1 MSQFAPPTRSRAYA
15 ANPHEA
21 LRRHVVTA
29 VLVSHDGERWLPTV
43 LEALLGQQRPVQ
55 RVIAV
60 DTGSRDRS
68 ADLLRSHLGPEL
80 VLERKRSSGYGSAI
94 TFGLA
99 NSAPVGHD
107 EVGYDTN
114 APIEWVWLLHDDS
127 APSPDCLGQ
136 LLLTAE
142 EYSEQHPS
150 DQVAV
155 VGPKVHGWYDRRQ
168 LLEVG
173 VTIAGNGRRWTGL
186 ERGEHDQGQ
195 YDEVRPVLS
204 VGSAG
209 MLVRRDIWDRL
220 KGFDRAI
227 SLFRDDVDFCWRV
240 NNAGYKVI
248 VAPEAVIRHA
258 EASARERRRVDAG
271 PSRPH
276 LLDRTHALYTV
287 AVNKPTLLW
296 PALYLRLILGTFFR
310 VLGHLIAKSP
320 GMASDEF
327 FAMLGFAARP
337 DRILRGRSARRRFR
351 EADPLEV
358 AMLLPP
364 RGALTR
370 AAIDS
375 IWTQMRGE
383 KAVDG
388 GGGTLSSRH
397 GTVESGPVS
406 EEAEALE
413 TDSLALLKRLIR
425 KPIIAVGLGLTV
437 IALIAGRSLLFSG
450 TLAGGALLPTP
461 GGSSDLWSEYTSAWH
476 GVGLGTNSVAP
487 AYLGLVALLGTI
499 LFGKASLAVLV
510 LLLGSVPL
518 AGLSASFAFRRVT
531 DSPGLRI
538 WGGYAYGL
546 LAVALG
552 AIATG
557 RLGSAVAVAVLPLIV
572 TSAGSAIGSSS
583 RSGNTRSAWSCAFLL
598 MLATAFAPVV
608 WALAATA
615 AAVALV
621 SVAWRTRSNVAVTAI
636 RILIILG
643 TPIVVLSPWS
653 LTLFQHP
660 SSFLTEMGAAGYGLN
675 TPASTPLGL
684 LLGDPGGPGTYPF
697 WFGAGLLLTA
707 LAALLRGTRR
717 RVVVSAWM
725 ISLLGFAS
733 ALFLTRTTV
742 TASDAAAGVVPW
754 PGVSTALLGFGLI
767 TATMVGAEGARERI
781 AGAAF
786 GWRQPVSV
794 LVTAAAVLAPVAAG
808 GWWLVRGADNPI
820 GRISAG
826 LPQYLAA
833 EDESAAQVRTLTLT
847 AGANGTVAYSV
858 ARGAGPVLGDAD
870 IHLTT
875 PETQKLNTLVGQLLS
890 GSGGNAAQGLSGL
903 DIGYVWAASSVPTA
917 ITQALGDTSGL
928 TEDTLTAST
937 GASTNYW
944 QVNGSVGRIT
954 LQDAKGA
961 DIALQYQCSGSN
973 SNPGIAP
980 QGSAAVCSQDVSAQV
995 NVPAGSSGRVLVL
1008 AEQADGG
1015 WTAKEG
1021 GQTLTATTLPGG
1033 LQAWTV
1039 PAGAGLVTIGYQSY
1053 THTVWLIGELIA
1065 FAAAAVM
1072 ALPFGRRPEDEA
1084 DEEDEFAHAAEAA
1097 GKPGGDPEE
1106 FAQPGPPAHEQ
1117 PPRPEPEQPAPTPA
1131 YEPEP
1136 AYEQPQPEYE
1146 PEYEPQPQPVA
1157 AMPVQAQAPEA
1168 ETYVAPAYDPPVYE
1182 TAQAASADYYPQQ
1195 GYEQPGYESGAYQQ
1209 PYEQQPYEG
1218 YPQQQGYEQGGYE
1231 QQQYA
1236 APQGYDSGAYQQPYE
1251 AYPQQGYEQSGYDQA
1266 GYEQNGYEQPY
1277 TADPYAAPPRQ
1288 PQYQEPYPQEQ
1299 RYPQEQ
1305 QYPQEQYPQEQ
1316 QQPPYEAYPQQE
1328 PYPQEQQYP
1337 QENTTAEQYPE
1348 FEQYP
1353 GYDSPQEQQQYGQEG
1368 WGR

>member
-29 VLVSHDGERWLPTV
+29 VLVSHDGERWLPNV

-55 RVIAV
+55 RIIAV

-68 ADLLRSHLGPEL
+68 AELLRSRLGSEL
-80 VLERKRSSGYGSAI
+80 VLDRKRSTGYGSAV

-99 NSAPVGHD
+99 NSAPVGYD
-107 EVGYDTN
+107 EVGYDAN

-142 EYSEQHPS
+142 EYSEAHPS

-155 VGPKVHGWYDRRQ
+155 IGPKVHGWYDRRQ

-209 MLVRRDIWDRL
+209 MLIRRDVWDQL

-227 SLFRDDVDFCWRV
+227 SLFRDDLDFCWRV

-271 PSRPH
+271 PNRPQ
-276 LLDRTHALYTV
+276 LLDRAHALYAV

-296 PALYLRLILGTFFR
+296 PFLYLRLIIGTLFR

-320 GMASDEF
+320 GLASDEF

-337 DRILRGRSARRRFR
+337 DRILRGRAARRRIR

-375 IWTQMRGE
+375 IWTQMRGD
-383 KAVDG
+383 KALDG
-388 GGGTLSSRH
+388 GANASRH
-397 GTVESGPVS
+397 GSVETGPVS
-406 EEAEALE
+406 EEAEVLE
-413 TDSLALLKRLIR
+413 TDSFAVLKRLVK

-437 IALIAGRSLLFSG
+437 VALIAGRGLLFSG

-461 GGSSDLWSEYTSAWH
+461 GGVSDLWHEYVSAWH

-487 AYLGLVALLGTI
+487 AYLGLIALLGTL

-510 LLLGSVPL
+510 LLLGSVPF
-518 AGLSASFAFRRVT
+518 AGLSASYAFRRVT
-531 DSPGLRI
+531 DSAVLRI

-546 LAVALG
+546 LAVSLG
-552 AIATG
+552 AVATG
-557 RLGSAVAVAVLPLIV
+557 RLGSAVAVALLPLIV
-572 TSAGSAIGSSS
+572 TSAADAIGSSS
-583 RSGNTRSAWSCAFLL
+583 RAGSTRSAWTCAFIL

-608 WALAATA
+608 WALAAVA
-615 AAVALV
+615 GAIALV
-621 SVAWRTRSNVAVTAI
+621 SVAWRTRSNVVVTAI
-636 RILIILG
+636 RMTIVLG
-643 TPIVVLSPWS
+643 TPLVVLSPWS

-660 SSFLTEMGAAGYGLN
+660 SSFLTELGAAGYGLN
-675 TPASTPLGL
+675 SPVSTPLGL

-697 WFGAGLLLTA
+697 WFGAGMLLTA

-717 RVVVSAWM
+717 RVVISAWM
-725 ISLLGFAS
+725 ISLLGFGS

-742 TASDAAAGVVPW
+742 TASDSSIGVVPW

-767 TATMVGAEGARERI
+767 TATVVGAEGARERI
-781 AGAAF
+781 AGAEF

-808 GWWLVRGADNPI
+808 AWWLVRGADNPI
-820 GRISAG
+820 SRVSAG

-833 EDESAAQVRTLTLT
+833 EDGSAAQVRTLTLT
-847 AGANGTVAYSV
+847 AGANGTVAYTV
-858 ARGAGPVLGDAD
+858 ARGSGPILGDAD

-875 PETQKLNTLVGQLLS
+875 AQTQRLDTLVGQLLS
-890 GSGGNAAQGLSGL
+890 GSGGNAAQGLASL
-903 DIGYVWAASSVPTA
+903 DIGYIWAAASVPTA
-917 ITQALGDTSGL
+917 ITHSLGSTAGL
-928 TEDTLTAST
+928 TADVLTGST
-937 GASTNYW
+937 GTSTDYW
-944 QVNGSVGRIT
+944 QVNGTVGRVS

-961 DIALQYQCSGSN
+961 AIALQYQCSGTTA
-973 SNPGIAP
+973 NPGTSA
-980 QGSAAVCSQDVSAQV
+980 QGAAAVCAQDISAQV
-995 NVPAGSSGRVLVL
+995 NVPGGAAGRVLVL

-1015 WTAKEG
+1015 WTAKEN
-1021 GQTLTATTLPGG
+1021 GQKLPATTLSDG
-1033 LQAWTV
+1033 LQAWTI
-1039 PAGAGLVTIGYQSY
+1039 PAGAGTITIGYQSY
-1053 THTVWLIGELIA
+1053 THTIWLLGEALA
-1065 FAAAAVM
+1065 FAAATIM
-1072 ALPFGRRPEDEA
+1072 ALPFGRRPEDDG
-1084 DEEDEFAHAAEAA
+1084 DEEDEYAEAA
-1097 GKPGGDPEE
+1097 EEPGGEGRGGRRGRGDGGGAE
-1106 FAQPGPPAHEQ
+1106 PA
-1117 PPRPEPEQPAPTPA
+1117 PSAPSAPEPE
-1131 YEPEP
+1131 
-1136 AYEQPQPEYE
+1136 
-1146 PEYEPQPQPVA
+1146 PQPVSMP
-1157 AMPVQAQAPEA
+1157 MPVQAQAPES
-1168 ETYVAPAYDPPVYE
+1168 ETYVAPAYEPAYEEAPAYEPAAAYEEPTYEVAAAYQAPVYE
-1182 TAQAASADYYPQQ
+1182 STEAVSADLYQPRQAEAEYGYESGAYQPQGYEAYPQQ
-1195 GYEQPGYESGAYQQ
+1195 GYEQQGYGYV
-1209 PYEQQPYEG
+1209 EQQPQYEA
-1218 YPQQQGYEQGGYE
+1218 YPQQGYGYPE
-1231 QQQYA
+1231 QQH
-1236 APQGYDSGAYQQPYE
+1236 QGYE
-1251 AYPQQGYEQSGYDQA
+1251 AYPQQGYEQSGA
-1266 GYEQNGYEQPY
+1266 YEQQQYA
-1277 TADPYAAPPRQ
+1277 ADPYAAQQ
-1288 PQYQEPYPQEQ
+1288 PQ
-1299 RYPQEQ
+1299 YPQEQ
-1305 QYPQEQYPQEQ
+1305 QYPPQHD
-1316 QQPPYEAYPQQE
+1316 PDNA
-1328 PYPQEQQYP
+1328 
-1337 QENTTAEQYPE
+1337 AEQYPE

-1353 GYDSPQEQQQYGQEG
+1353 GYGSPEQQQYEEG

>member
-55 RVIAV
+55 RIIAV

-80 VLERKRSSGYGSAI
+80 VLERKRSSGYGTAV

-99 NSAPVGHD
+99 NSAPVGRD
-107 EVGYDTN
+107 EAGYETS

-209 MLVRRDIWDRL
+209 MLVRRDIWEQL

-271 PSRPH
+271 PNRPH

-296 PALYLRLILGTFFR
+296 PLLYLRLIIGTFFR

-375 IWTQMRGE
+375 IWTQVRGE

-388 GGGTLSSRH
+388 GALSSRH
-397 GTVESGPVS
+397 GSVETGPVS
-406 EEAEALE
+406 EESEVLE
-413 TDSLALLKRLIR
+413 TDSFALLKRLIR
-425 KPIIAVGLGLTV
+425 NPIIAVGLGLTV
-437 IALIAGRSLLFSG
+437 VALIAGHGLLFSG

-461 GGSSDLWSEYTSAWH
+461 SGSSDLWHEYTSAWH

-487 AYLGLVALLGTI
+487 AYLGLLALLSSI

-531 DSPGLRI
+531 NSAGLRI

-546 LAVALG
+546 LAASTG

-572 TSAGSAIGSSS
+572 TSAAGAIGSSS
-583 RSGNTRSAWSCAFLL
+583 RSGNTRSAWTCAFML
-598 MLATAFAPVV
+598 MIATAFAPVI

-615 AAVALV
+615 AVIALV
-621 SVAWRTRSNVAVTAI
+621 SVAWRTRSNIAVTAI
-636 RILIILG
+636 RIVIVLG
-643 TPIVVLSPWS
+643 TPIVVLAPWS

-675 TPASTPLGL
+675 SPVSTPLGL

-725 ISLLGFAS
+725 ITLLGFGS

-742 TASDAAAGVVPW
+742 AASDAAVGAVPW

-767 TATMVGAEGARERI
+767 TATVVGAEGARERI

-808 GWWLVRGADNPI
+808 GWWLVRGAENPLT
-820 GRISAG
+820 RISAG

-858 ARGAGPVLGDAD
+858 ARGSGPIIGDAD

-875 PETQKLNTLVGQLLS
+875 AETQKLNTLVGQLLS
-890 GSGGNAAQGLSGL
+890 GSGGNAAQGLAGL
-903 DIGYVWAASSVPTA
+903 DIGYVWAASSVPAA
-917 ITQALGDTSGL
+917 ITHALGSTSGL
-928 TEDTLTAST
+928 TADTLSGST
-937 GASTNYW
+937 GAPTNYW

-961 DIALQYQCSGSN
+961 AVALQYQCTGSS
-973 SNPGIAP
+973 SNPGTAP
-980 QGSAAVCSQDVSAQV
+980 QGAAAVCSQDITAQV
-995 NVPAGSSGRVLVL
+995 NVPAGAAGRVLVL

-1015 WTAKEG
+1015 WTAKEN
-1021 GQTLTATTLPGG
+1021 GQKLTATTLAGG

-1039 PAGAGLVTIGYQSY
+1039 PAGAGQITVGYQSY
-1053 THTVWLIGELIA
+1053 THTFWLLGELVA
-1065 FAAAAVM
+1065 FAAATIM

-1084 DEEDEFAHAAEAA
+1084 DDEDELAQAAEAA

-1106 FAQPGPPAHEQ
+1106 IVQPTQPAYEQ
-1117 PPRPEPEQPAPTPA
+1117 EAPPRPEPERPPEPAYVPEPAYAPQPA
-1131 YEPEP
+1131 YEP
-1136 AYEQPQPEYE
+1136 QPEY
-1146 PEYEPQPQPVA
+1146 V
-1157 AMPVQAQAPEA
+1157 PVQAQAPET
-1168 ETYVAPAYDPPVYE
+1168 ETYVAPGYDPPVYE
-1182 TAQAASADYYPQQ
+1182 TAQAVSADYYPPQAEEQ
-1195 GYEQPGYESGAYQQ
+1195 YGSGGYGTGEYGSGEYGYGSGAYQQ
-1209 PYEQQPYEG
+1209 PYEQQ
-1218 YPQQQGYEQGGYE
+1218 
-1231 QQQYA
+1231 
-1236 APQGYDSGAYQQPYE
+1236 QPAYE
-1251 AYPQQGYEQSGYDQA
+1251 AYPQQGYEQSGY
-1266 GYEQNGYEQPY
+1266 EQQPY
-1277 TADPYAAPPRQ
+1277 AADPYGA
-1288 PQYQEPYPQEQ
+1288 Y
-1299 RYPQEQ
+1299 
-1305 QYPQEQYPQEQ
+1305 Q
-1316 QQPPYEAYPQQE
+1316 QQPSYEAYPQQGYE
-1328 PYPQEQQYP
+1328 QQPYAADPYAAQQPYQEQYPQQEQQYQQEQYPP
-1337 QENTTAEQYPE
+1337 QAPNNAPEQYPE

-1353 GYDSPQEQQQYGQEG
+1353 GYEPPQEPQQYGQEG